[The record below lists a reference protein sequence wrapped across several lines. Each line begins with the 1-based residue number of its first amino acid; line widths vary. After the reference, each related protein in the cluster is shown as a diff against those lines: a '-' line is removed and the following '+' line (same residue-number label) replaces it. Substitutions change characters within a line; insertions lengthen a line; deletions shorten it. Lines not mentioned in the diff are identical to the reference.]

1 MRFFSTHSTQQNK
14 TPGRA
19 CYSTRCFVVCPN
31 SIPIKNGVFGLYSN
45 GGGDGS
51 RTRVREG
58 FTKAFSGRSLSIQFP
73 ASERRQTASRIW

>member
-1 MRFFSTHSTQQNK
+1 MRFFSTLSTQQNK

-45 GGGDGS
+45 GGADVSLVEPLRCSTGDTFG
-51 RTRVREG
+51 G
-58 FTKAFSGRSLSIQFP
+58 GDASLIEHLGLN
-73 ASERRQTASRIW
+73 ASEVY